1 MIKSQSDLNTCNDGK
16 RSSDVLLSTIEE
28 LERTKKQLEIAV
40 ECLKEY
46 ARKDLWEGF
55 EYTPKWDLRHACYVD
70 GGYSEAEETLQ
81 LIEEMNK
88 CMK

>member
-1 MIKSQSDLNTCNDGK
+1 MT
-16 RSSDVLLSTIEE
+16 REE
-28 LERTKKQLEIAV
+28 WRDRAVEHGVEIAKLKKQLAIAV
-40 ECLKEY
+40 DCLKEY

-81 LIEEMNK
+81 KIKELDK
-88 CMK
+88 